1 MSKSAIGILFAAA
14 AAWVGTVCAYY
25 FGYEQ
30 LPERVPV
37 HFDING
43 IADGWTTRDQLLPFW
58 LIVPG
63 FCTFLLAIGLVL
75 PAVAPSLVGREGV
88 RSKYEFVLFLAAL
101 LMGMVQTMEITSAF
115 GIQFDFGRVGLAL
128 VFAFFGLI
136 GYAMRGLKRNPVMGI
151 RLPWTLRSDAIWDET
166 HRAAARMY
174 MGVGSI
180 GAACAMTGILS
191 SGPGIIVAI
200 VSLFLFAAIV
210 PIIYSVI
217 VARRIERLP
226 R

>member
-1 MSKSAIGILFAAA
+1 MGKWAIGILVVAI
-14 AAWVGTVCAYY
+14 AAWVGTIATFYV
-25 FGYEQ
+25 GYDR
-30 LPERVPV
+30 LPERVPI

-43 IADGWTTRDQLLPFW
+43 VADGFTTRNQLLPFW

-63 FCTFLLAIGLVL
+63 FCTLLVGIGLVL
-75 PAVAPSLVGREGV
+75 PTVAPSLVGREGV
-88 RSKYEFVLFLAAL
+88 RGKYEFVLFLSAV
-101 LMGMVQTMEITSAF
+101 LMCLVQTMVVTSSF
-115 GIQFDFGRVGLAL
+115 GIRFDFGRVVLAL

-136 GYAMRGLKRNPVMGI
+136 GYAMRGLTRNPVMGI

-174 MGVGSI
+174 MGVGGI
-180 GAACAMTGILS
+180 GAACAVTGLLS
-191 SGPGIIVAI
+191 NGPGIIVAI

-217 VARRIERLP
+217 VARRIERAA